1 MSLCIEP
8 TRFAEGIWRALL
20 SQSSDLKAPPPK
32 IDVLLRGRPVRGV
45 RVDALDMENCYEL
58 SVPIPPEAVGFGTYM
73 LLIVEQGSSK
83 VLSRIVLSG
92 GDLNGEDLRAEM
104 AELRAEIDLLKRHF
118 AHHAKVTFKPF
129 TLRIA

>member
-1 MSLCIEP
+1 MSLRIEP

-20 SQSSDLKAPPPK
+20 SQSSDFKAPPPK
-32 IDVLLRGRPVRGV
+32 IDVLLQGRPIRGV

-58 SVPIPPEAVGFGTYM
+58 SVPIPPEAIGFGTYM

-92 GDLNGEDLRAEM
+92 GDLNGEDLRVEM
-104 AELRAEIDLLKRHF
+104 AELRAEIDLLKRLF
-118 AHHAKVTFKPF
+118 RASCKSDF
-129 TLRIA
+129 

>member
-32 IDVLLRGRPVRGV
+32 IQVLLQGRPIRGV
-45 RVDALDMENCYEL
+45 RVDALDMENCHEL

-73 LLIVEQGSSK
+73 LLIVAHGSSK

-92 GDLNGEDLRAEM
+92 DDLNG
-104 AELRAEIDLLKRHF
+104 
-118 AHHAKVTFKPF
+118 
-129 TLRIA
+129 

>member
-1 MSLCIEP
+1 MSLRIEP

-20 SQSSDLKAPPPK
+20 NQPSYLKAPPPK
-32 IDVLLRGRPVRGV
+32 IDVLLQGRPIRGV
-45 RVDALDMENCYEL
+45 RVDPLNMENCYEL
-58 SVPIPPEAVGFGTYM
+58 SVPIPPEAIGSGTYM

-104 AELRAEIDLLKRHF
+104 AELRAEIDLLKRLF
-118 AHHAKVTFKPF
+118 RASRKSGF
-129 TLRIA
+129 

>member
-32 IDVLLRGRPVRGV
+32 IQVLLQGRPIRGV
-45 RVDALDMENCYEL
+45 RVDALDMENCHEL
-58 SVPIPPEAVGFGTYM
+58 SVPIPPEAVGFSTYM

-83 VLSRIVLSG
+83 VLSRMLLSG

-104 AELRAEIDLLKRHF
+104 AKLRAEIDLLKRLF
-118 AHHAKVTFKPF
+118 RASCKSGF
-129 TLRIA
+129 

>member
-8 TRFAEGIWRALL
+8 TRFAEGIWWALL

-32 IDVLLRGRPVRGV
+32 IDVLLQGRPIRGV

-104 AELRAEIDLLKRHF
+104 AELRAEIDLLKRLF
-118 AHHAKVTFKPF
+118 RASRKSDF
-129 TLRIA
+129 

>member
-32 IDVLLRGRPVRGV
+32 IDVLLQGRPIRGV

-58 SVPIPPEAVGFGTYM
+58 SVPIPPEAIGSGTYM

-83 VLSRIVLSG
+83 VLSRTVLSG
-92 GDLNGEDLRAEM
+92 GDLNGEDLRVEM
-104 AELRAEIDLLKRHF
+104 AELRAEIDLLKRLF
-118 AHHAKVTFKPF
+118 RASCKSDF
-129 TLRIA
+129 

>member
-1 MSLCIEP
+1 MSLRIEP

-32 IDVLLRGRPVRGV
+32 IEVLLQGRPIRGV
-45 RVDALDMENCYEL
+45 RVDALDMENCHEL
-58 SVPIPPEAVGFGTYM
+58 SVPIPPEAVGFSTYM

-83 VLSRIVLSG
+83 VLSRMLLSG

-104 AELRAEIDLLKRHF
+104 AELRAEIDLLKLLFRSSRKSGF
-118 AHHAKVTFKPF
+118 
-129 TLRIA
+129 

>member
-1 MSLCIEP
+1 MSLRIEP

-20 SQSSDLKAPPPK
+20 NQPSDLKAPPPK
-32 IDVLLRGRPVRGV
+32 IDVLLQGRPIRGV
-45 RVDALDMENCYEL
+45 
-58 SVPIPPEAVGFGTYM
+58 

-104 AELRAEIDLLKRHF
+104 AELRAEIDLLKRLF
-118 AHHAKVTFKPF
+118 RASRKSGF
-129 TLRIA
+129 

>member
-1 MSLCIEP
+1 MSLRIEP

-20 SQSSDLKAPPPK
+20 SQPSDLKAPPPK
-32 IDVLLRGRPVRGV
+32 IDVLLQGRLIRDV
-45 RVDALDMENCYEL
+45 RVDPLNMENCYEL

-104 AELRAEIDLLKRHF
+104 AELRAEIDLLKRLF
-118 AHHAKVTFKPF
+118 RASCKSEF
-129 TLRIA
+129 

>member
-20 SQSSDLKAPPPK
+20 SQSSELKAPTRK
-32 IDVLLRGRPVRGV
+32 IDVLLRGRPIRGV

-104 AELRAEIDLLKRHF
+104 AELRAEIDLLKRLF
-118 AHHAKVTFKPF
+118 RASRKSGF
-129 TLRIA
+129 

>member
-20 SQSSDLKAPPPK
+20 SQPSDLKAPPHK
-32 IDVLLRGRPVRGV
+32 IDVLLQGRPIRGV
-45 RVDALDMENCYEL
+45 RVDSLNMENCYEL

-73 LLIVEQGSSK
+73 PMFVEQGSSK

-92 GDLNGEDLRAEM
+92 GNLSGEDLRAEM
-104 AELRAEIDLLKRHF
+104 AELCAEIDLLKRLF
-118 AHHAKVTFKPF
+118 RASRKSGF
-129 TLRIA
+129 

>member
-1 MSLCIEP
+1 MVISKGVLMSLRIEP

-20 SQSSDLKAPPPK
+20 GQSSDLKAPPPK
-32 IDVLLRGRPVRGV
+32 IDVLLQGRPIRGV

-58 SVPIPPEAVGFGTYM
+58 SVPIPPEAIGFGTYM

-92 GDLNGEDLRAEM
+92 GDLNG
-104 AELRAEIDLLKRHF
+104 
-118 AHHAKVTFKPF
+118 
-129 TLRIA
+129 